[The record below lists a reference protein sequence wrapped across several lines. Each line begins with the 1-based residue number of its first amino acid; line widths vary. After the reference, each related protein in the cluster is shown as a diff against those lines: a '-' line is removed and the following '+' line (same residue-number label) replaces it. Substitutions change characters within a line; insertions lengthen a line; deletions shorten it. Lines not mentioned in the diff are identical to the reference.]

1 MDMAVDGVD
10 SLEAKLE
17 RLKESVDA
25 KEDLELELKRDLTIA
40 YDELERERVSSRALR
55 QAYSK
60 AEAELARAHEVRA
73 LAINVHSQ
81 AADAPAALCPLA
93 LTELTLCDGTG
104 WRIVVANQ
112 SIADVSLAGW
122 SLVAESS
129 PALSVADGSD
139 TFEFPDDCLLAA
151 GCGVRIADDRGGA
164 AAADPHSRLAFAFGW
179 PRLRSRPAIAHV
191 RLLDPNG
198 DVASSL
204 RVAERAAAA
213 RKRTEPDGREFEGQT
228 PKQARVGGCV
238 MM

>member
-1 MDMAVDGVD
+1 MMGQTVDQ
-10 SLEAKLE
+10 KLE

-25 KEDLELELKRDLTIA
+25 KEDLELELKRDLTLA
-40 YDELERERVSSRALR
+40 YDELERERASSRALR

-60 AEAELARAHEVRA
+60 AEAELARAHEACA
-73 LAINVHSQ
+73 LAITARNQ
-81 AADAPAALCPLA
+81 AADGPAKPTALCPLA
-93 LTELTLCDGTG
+93 LTELTLCGGTS

-129 PALSVADGSD
+129 PASSVADGSD

-151 GCGVRIADDRGGA
+151 GCGVRIADDSGGA

-179 PRLRSRPAIAHV
+179 PRLHSRPAIAHV

-204 RVAERAAAA
+204 TAAERAAA
-213 RKRTEPDGREFEGQT
+213 RKRMEPDAREGQT
-228 PKQARVGGCV
+228 PKRAREGDCV
-238 MM
+238 LM